1 MSLLL
6 ISGLVMSFLVLL
18 FVFLLGFLLLLL
30 KKKDEHDLFD
40 SVFF

>member
-30 KKKDEHDLFD
+30 KKKHEHDLFD